1 MNKQELKDRIHEI
14 IFESNTKAGKAFDI
28 GLLVFILLSVIV
40 VLVDSVRTFHVKYHQ
55 LICLLEWVI
64 TFVFSIE
71 YIFRLYSV
79 RNRKKYATSFFGV
92 VDLLSILPTYLS
104 LFFAGTHYLVVIRA
118 LRLLR
123 IFRIFKLSEYLTQ
136 GSSILNAVQRSFPK
150 IFVFMFFVTIL
161 VVILGSIMYVVEGA
175 VNPNM
180 NNIPRCIYWAIVT
193 LTTVGYGDITPITYL
208 GQFISM
214 IIMLLGYAIIAVPT
228 GIISAE
234 FLQPKAEKKVVG
246 IACPGCG
253 VDINDD
259 DANYCKNCGANLERE
274 NM

>member
-1 MNKQELKDRIHEI
+1 MNNKELKDRIHEI

-28 GLLVFILLSVIV
+28 GLLVFILLSVIL
-40 VLVDSVRTFHVKYHQ
+40 VLVDSVNAFHVKYLR
-55 LICLLEWVI
+55 LIRISEWVI
-64 TFVFSIE
+64 TAVFTIE
-71 YIFRLYSV
+71 YLLRLYSV

-136 GSSILNAVQRSFPK
+136 GSSILNAVHRSFPK

-161 VVILGSIMYVVEGA
+161 VVILGSIMYVVEGT

-234 FLQPKAEKKVVG
+234 FMRPKEPNRITG
-246 IACPGCG
+246 EACPGCG
-253 VDINDD
+253 ADINDD
-259 DANYCKNCGANLERE
+259 DANYCKNCGTNLERE

>member
-1 MNKQELKDRIHEI
+1 MKSKELKNNIHEV

-28 GLLVFILLSVIV
+28 GLLIFILLSII
-40 VLVDSVRTFHVKYHQ
+40 LAMVDSVNSLHIKY
-55 LICLLEWVI
+55 LKLLHIAEWII
-64 TFVFSIE
+64 TAAFTIE
-71 YIFRLYSV
+71 YILRLYSV
-79 RNRKKYATSFFGV
+79 RNRIKYATSFFGV

-104 LFFAGTHYLVVIRA
+104 LFIAGTHYLIVIRA

-123 IFRIFKLSEYLTQ
+123 IFRIFKLSEYLAE
-136 GSSILNAVQRSFPK
+136 GSTIMRAVQRSFPK

-161 VVILGSIMYVVEGA
+161 VTILGSLMYVVEGS
-175 VNPNM
+175 VNPKM

-193 LTTVGYGDITPITYL
+193 LTTVGYGDITPITYA

-234 FLQPKAEKKVVG
+234 MINPKKQKIKG
-246 IACPGCG
+246 NACPGCG
-253 VDINDD
+253 KDIDD
-259 DANYCKNCGANLERE
+259 DNANYCKHCGTNLERE
-274 NM
+274 NF

>member
-28 GLLVFILLSVIV
+28 GLLVFILLSVIL
-40 VLVDSVRTFHVKYHQ
+40 VLVDSVNAFHVKY
-55 LICLLEWVI
+55 LRMIRITEWVI
-64 TFVFSIE
+64 TSVFTIE
-71 YIFRLYSV
+71 YILRLYSV
-79 RNRKKYATSFFGV
+79 RNRKKYSTSFFGV

-104 LFFAGTHYLVVIRA
+104 LYFAGTHYLVVIRA

-136 GSSILNAVQRSFPK
+136 GSSILNAVHRSFPK

-161 VVILGSIMYVVEGA
+161 VVILGSIMYVVEGS

-180 NNIPRCIYWAIVT
+180 DNIPRCIYWAIVT

-234 FLQPKAEKKVVG
+234 FMRPKEEQHVSG
-246 IACPGCG
+246 EACPGCG
-253 VDINDD
+253 VDIADD

-274 NM
+274 RM

>member
-1 MNKQELKDRIHEI
+1 MKTKELKDNIHEV

-28 GLLVFILLSVIV
+28 GLLIFILLSII
-40 VLVDSVRTFHVKYHQ
+40 LAMVDSVNSLHIKY
-55 LICLLEWVI
+55 LKLLHIAEWII
-64 TFVFSIE
+64 TAAFTIE
-71 YIFRLYSV
+71 YILRLYSV
-79 RNRKKYATSFFGV
+79 RNRIKYATSFFGV

-104 LFFAGTHYLVVIRA
+104 LFIAGTHYLIVIRA

-123 IFRIFKLSEYLTQ
+123 IFRIFKLSEYLAE
-136 GSSILNAVQRSFPK
+136 GSTIMRAVQRSFPK

-161 VVILGSIMYVVEGA
+161 VTILGSLMYVVEGS
-175 VNPNM
+175 VNPKM

-193 LTTVGYGDITPITYL
+193 LTTVGYGDITPITYA

-234 FLQPKAEKKVVG
+234 MINPKKQKIKG
-246 IACPGCG
+246 NACPGCG
-253 VDINDD
+253 KDIDD
-259 DANYCKNCGANLERE
+259 DNANYCKHCGTNLERE
-274 NM
+274 NF

>member
-1 MNKQELKDRIHEI
+1 MNNKELKDRIHEI

-28 GLLVFILLSVIV
+28 GLLVFILLSVIL
-40 VLVDSVRTFHVKYHQ
+40 VLVDSVNAFHVKY
-55 LICLLEWVI
+55 LRVIRISEWVI
-64 TFVFSIE
+64 TAVFTIE
-71 YIFRLYSV
+71 YILRLYSV

-136 GSSILNAVQRSFPK
+136 GSSILNAVHRSFPK

-161 VVILGSIMYVVEGA
+161 VVILGSIMYVVEGT

-234 FLQPKAEKKVVG
+234 FMRPQAEKKVSG
-246 IACPGCG
+246 MACPGCG
-253 VDINDD
+253 ADINDD
-259 DANYCKNCGANLERE
+259 DANYCKNCGTNLERE